1 MRIILSGLSV
11 VALALLAVAPLAADD
26 KKDAAKAA
34 EKKDA
39 PKGDP
44 AFNVDKRITLDEKQ
58 QAQVEEL
65 KKEYGPRLKEIQAKI
80 DAVITPERKKLAAE
94 ATKKAADEG
103 KKGKEL
109 KEAATAALNLN
120 AEDQAKLKE
129 AQAER
134 QKLVKEISQKK
145 MDFLTDEQKKTLQT
159 KPKDK

>member
-94 ATKKAADEG
+94 ATKKAADE
-103 KKGKEL
+103 
-109 KEAATAALNLN
+109 
-120 AEDQAKLKE
+120 
-129 AQAER
+129 
-134 QKLVKEISQKK
+134 
-145 MDFLTDEQKKTLQT
+145 
-159 KPKDK
+159 